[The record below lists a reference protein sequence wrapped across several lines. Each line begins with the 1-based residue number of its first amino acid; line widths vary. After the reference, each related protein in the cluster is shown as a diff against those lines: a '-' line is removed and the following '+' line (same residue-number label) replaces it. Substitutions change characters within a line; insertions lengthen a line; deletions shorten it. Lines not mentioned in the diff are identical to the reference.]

1 MVDFLCFANLRTGK
15 KNQTTIK
22 SVANGTPCNHRKT
35 MPVYTKEFIRKKSN
49 PRRHA
54 QLVKIFRGV
63 CEFRRS
69 TKKKDVRCM
78 GSCIAHLE
86 SGSHVAAHYKAFC
99 CYKRRQR
106 VSREWRNKVNSI
118 GRNAWNERKNKIEND
133 GGKTV
138 FGRGDLSTTE
148 RQTEATL
155 HQNTNLVLITEN
167 RSDRLHEVHY
177 GREMIPF
184 KTKIVSRG

>member
-69 TKKKDVRCM
+69 TKKKMSVVWVHALHTWSAAVTLLRT
-78 GSCIAHLE
+78 IRRFVAI
-86 SGSHVAAHYKAFC
+86 SGGNV
-99 CYKRRQR
+99 
-106 VSREWRNKVNSI
+106 
-118 GRNAWNERKNKIEND
+118 
-133 GGKTV
+133 
-138 FGRGDLSTTE
+138 
-148 RQTEATL
+148 
-155 HQNTNLVLITEN
+155 
-167 RSDRLHEVHY
+167 
-177 GREMIPF
+177 
-184 KTKIVSRG
+184 